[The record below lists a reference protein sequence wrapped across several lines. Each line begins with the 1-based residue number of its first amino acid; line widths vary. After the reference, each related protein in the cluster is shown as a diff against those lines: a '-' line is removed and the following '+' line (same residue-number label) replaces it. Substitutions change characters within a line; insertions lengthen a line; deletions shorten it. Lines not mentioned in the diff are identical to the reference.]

1 MVSNSTPAQRPTESP
16 AVHLREQQ
24 QQQLCPGQS
33 PKAVIIRVQH
43 NQEHENWLTY
53 SNTAY

>member
-24 QQQLCPGQS
+24 QQLCPGQS
-33 PKAVIIRVQH
+33 PKAVIIRVQR
-43 NQEHENWLTY
+43 NQEHDNWLTY